1 MEQPL
6 PQESGNTRDSSGANP
21 GTFRGIAICAGLG
34 GPLLVA
40 YALLMNLKPRGCI
53 AEECVGQSY
62 RQGGPLESTLV
73 LAALG
78 LMIATAFGLYQMHR
92 FEGRGARMV
101 RIASLVAAASLLVGV
116 LGLVINNVFFNSG
129 LVYFLFAFPGTLL
142 ARLAF
147 AVTGAGLMRS
157 RVLPPWSGAMLI
169 LTSLLLLVHNDQNEL
184 ILLVIPFGV
193 TWMVLGG
200 LLWSMAASPSSRRH
214 TRVQHV

>member
-1 MEQPL
+1 MEQPMA
-6 PQESGNTRDSSGANP
+6 QETGDTRDSSGANP
-21 GTFRGIAICAGLG
+21 GTVRGTAICAVLCGF
-34 GPLLVA
+34 LLVA

-62 RQGGPLESTLV
+62 RAAGPLESTLV

-78 LMIATAFGLYQMHR
+78 LMIATAFGLFWMHR

-101 RIASLVAAASLLVGV
+101 RIAALVAAVSLFIGV
-116 LGLVINNVFFNSG
+116 ALTNVFWWAG
-129 LVYFLFAFPGTLL
+129 LAALL
-142 ARLAF
+142 MAMLAF

-200 LLWSMAASPSSRRH
+200 LLWSTAPSSSGRWHARI
-214 TRVQHV
+214 QHA